1 MPSPPQRESRGR
13 VEGERCAGWSQV
25 GREARTLPT
34 LPGLTPPPREP
45 PYRRNGWLATP
56 PSLPLR
62 QVALHE
68 AALQHGGLPE
78 EQVPP
83 VLEQDLVTRLLRLR
97 AGARVKAMGL
107 GLGMG
112 SGPG

>member
-1 MPSPPQRESRGR
+1 MG
-13 VEGERCAGWSQV
+13 
-25 GREARTLPT
+25 
-34 LPGLTPPPREP
+34 
-45 PYRRNGWLATP
+45 GWLPP